1 MLDVGEMCNNEGD
14 MLGDKCEMYIQCKLR
29 VSKRRK
35 FAAQAPSLMGCT
47 VVNMS
52 GCVRWVC
59 QQMRCGTV
67 SQP

>member
-1 MLDVGEMCNNEGD
+1 MTSVR
-14 MLGDKCEMYIQCKLR
+14 KYIQCKLR

-52 GCVRWVC
+52 GCVSRWDVEL
-59 QQMRCGTV
+59 
-67 SQP
+67 

>member
-1 MLDVGEMCNNEGD
+1 MTSVR
-14 MLGDKCEMYIQCKLR
+14 MYMQCKLR

-35 FAAQAPSLMGCT
+35 FEAQAPSLMGCT

-59 QQMRCGTV
+59 QQMGCGTV